1 VRRAASGA
9 SKSDDSN
16 AAPNKSAR
24 RTLDSTETTD
34 ESSIRRLLGGGPFT
48 QLGSNLWKA
57 RATSWFRTRRCA
69 AQVGVLQRLAA
80 RSRTTRRSTPG
91 VGEPRL

>member
-1 VRRAASGA
+1 VRRAASFA
-9 SKSDDSN
+9 SQNDD
-16 AAPNKSAR
+16 ANKSAR

-48 QLGSNLWKA
+48 QLGSNLWEA
-57 RATSWFRTRRCA
+57 RATTPFRTRRCA